1 MDKEGI
7 EKRSLRKKFFYL
19 LIMLLG
25 IFIFLIFT
33 PLGDIARELLRY
45 IYPQLEGFIIGV
57 LKQLQLDPKI
67 AGFLLA
73 LALIYIGYRGLRS

>member
-1 MDKEGI
+1 MNKESQ
-7 EKRSLRKKFFYL
+7 EKPSLRKRIFYL

-33 PLGDIARELLRY
+33 PLGSIALELMRY
-45 IYPQLEGFIIGV
+45 TYPPLEGLIIAI

-67 AGFLLA
+67 IGFLFA
-73 LALIYIGYRGLRS
+73 LALIYIGYRGLKS